1 MPCWNP
7 AILYNSNG
15 NNICA
20 LVGSMYD
27 WTEGTISEVTIQIYL
42 VSTIV
47 RTGANVN
54 IIFIMY

>member
-1 MPCWNP
+1 
-7 AILYNSNG
+7 
-15 NNICA
+15 
-20 LVGSMYD
+20 MYD

-54 IIFIMY
+54 IIFIMH